1 MDTDHAAELLAEAH
15 KRTLAELRR
24 ATGADLDEE
33 VHHPAEDS
41 ASRAGELTEQMV
53 GGALIEELRD
63 RLAAIERAERRLAE
77 GTYGRSVSS
86 GQPIPDARLE
96 VMPWAEQTAR
106 EAAGQ
111 HR

>member
-1 MDTDHAAELLAEAH
+1 MDKDRAAELLTEARE
-15 KRTLAELRR
+15 RTLTELRR
-24 ATGADLDEE
+24 ASRGDLEEE
-33 VHHPAEDS
+33 VDSAEDS

-53 GGALIEELRD
+53 GGALIQELRD

-86 GQPIPDARLE
+86 GEPIPDARLE
-96 VMPWAEQTAR
+96 VMPWADQTAK

-111 HR
+111 R

>member
-1 MDTDHAAELLAEAH
+1 MDQDRAAQLLAEAH
-15 KRTLAELRR
+15 ERTLGELRR
-24 ATGADLDEE
+24 ATRGNLEEEIDDAD
-33 VHHPAEDS
+33 DS

-53 GGALIEELRD
+53 GGALSEELSA

-86 GQPIPDARLE
+86 GEPIPDARLE
-96 VMPWAEQTAR
+96 VMPWAEQTAP
-106 EAAGQ
+106 EAAGR